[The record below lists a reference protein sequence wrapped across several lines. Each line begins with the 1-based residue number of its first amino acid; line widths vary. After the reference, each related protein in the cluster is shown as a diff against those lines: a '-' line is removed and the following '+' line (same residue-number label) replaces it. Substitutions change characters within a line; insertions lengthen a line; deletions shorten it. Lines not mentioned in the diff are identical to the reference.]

1 MFKVD
6 SRNTRKRCEIF
17 WKLTKRAERRH
28 WLGSDVFIANF
39 EHISHLFL
47 VFYIVYFEQVNVS
60 WKVIVFCKKGNLSNG
75 THSKM
80 IHRENNSLQ
89 PISKSLQIRLPWVSF
104 IYRALIITIKIFLFK
119 SKQKASTLSKGQILS
134 LSRSNRFY

>member
-60 WKVIVFCKKGNLSNG
+60 WKVIVFCKKEGIYQMVP
-75 THSKM
+75 TVKWFT
-80 IHRENNSLQ
+80 EKTTLQ